1 MSPERWTSRA
11 GFIFAA
17 MGSAI
22 GLGSI
27 WKFPYEVGANGGGGF
42 VVFYLLGLGLIVF
55 PLMLVELAIGRRGR
69 SDAVGSI
76 AAVAAASRASASW
89 AAIGMVG
96 VVGAVLILSFY
107 SVIGGWAIAYLVDT
121 IRDGLPGATAPAVQA
136 RYDALL
142 ASPLRMTVYHSLFMG
157 ATVAVVA
164 RGIAGGIERASLYLM
179 PILIVLVVLLA
190 IHSTTHGDAYA
201 ALRFLFSFDPA
212 HLSARSALEALGLG
226 FFSIGVGL
234 AVMVTYAAYAG
245 ADFDLRTVAIVTIL
259 SDTAISF
266 LAGLAVFPVVFAE
279 GLDPSSG
286 PGLMFVTLPLAF
298 ARVPLGASAAIAFF
312 VLLSLAALA
321 SAMSLLEMPV
331 ALVHRGLGGP
341 AAAPPWRPGPSAGRS
356 GSPPSCRSTS
366 GRAGARSPGC
376 RVLRPSPCSER
387 WTTSPR
393 TCCSRWGASG
403 WRSSVAG
410 CCRRGCWPPSYV
422 SAPLRPRRSC
432 SCCATSHRPAS
443 SRPACSR
450 SCSSGV
456 EAPTVRS
463 YPSESAANART
474 HRAMASTSSRGTA
487 SALPWSARSRRA
499 ASTVMRSCA
508 RVP

>member
-1 MSPERWTSRA
+1 
-11 GFIFAA
+11 
-17 MGSAI
+17 
-22 GLGSI
+22 
-27 WKFPYEVGANGGGGF
+27 
-42 VVFYLLGLGLIVF
+42 
-55 PLMLVELAIGRRGR
+55 MLVEFAIGRRGR

-76 AAVAAASRASASW
+76 AAVAVAGRASASW

-107 SVIGGWAIAYLVDT
+107 SVIGGWAIAYVVDT

-142 ASPLRMTVYHSLFMG
+142 ASPLRMTIYHTLFMA
-157 ATVAVVA
+157 ATAAVVA

-190 IHSTTHGDAYA
+190 IHSTTQGDAYA
-201 ALRFLFSFDPA
+201 ALRFLFSFDPS

-298 ARVPLGASAAIAFF
+298 ARVPLGAAAAIAFF

-331 ALVHRGLGGP
+331 ALVQRGLGWSRRRAALVAGAFCWALGLVSVLSFNVWAGWRPLAWLPGLAPLTVFGALDHVTSNVLLPVGGLGLALFGGWVMPARLLAAELRLGP
-341 AAAPPWRPGPSAGRS
+341 AATRAIVLLLRYVAPAGII
-356 GSPPSCRSTS
+356 
-366 GRAGARSPGC
+366 
-376 RVLRPSPCSER
+376 
-387 WTTSPR
+387 
-393 TCCSRWGASG
+393 
-403 WRSSVAG
+403 
-410 CCRRGCWPPSYV
+410 
-422 SAPLRPRRSC
+422 
-432 SCCATSHRPAS
+432 
-443 SRPACSR
+443 
-450 SCSSGV
+450 
-456 EAPTVRS
+456 
-463 YPSESAANART
+463 
-474 HRAMASTSSRGTA
+474 
-487 SALPWSARSRRA
+487 A
-499 ASTVMRSCA
+499 ASVLPILLQRA
-508 RVP
+508 